1 MAVWLKVAVFVAF
14 AIPITLIDLKE
25 LRVPDALSLSGIGLM
40 LLLDVFVIKESLPL
54 LLIEV
59 AAGFGVFWIIRLVTR
74 GRLGLGDA
82 KYSAFIASLCGNVC
96 LVHHTGSRIHHGTRM
111 RPDTPRPGQG
121 EAHDPHTVCT
131 ISHAR
136 CDRIDRSGEHR
147 PLDVKR

>member
-82 KYSAFIASLCGNVC
+82 KYSAFIALCVGMYAWFTTLAVASI
-96 LVHHTGSRIHHGTRM
+96 TGLACGLILLGLGR
-111 RPDTPRPGQG
+111 
-121 EAHDPHTVCT
+121 
-131 ISHAR
+131 
-136 CDRIDRSGEHR
+136 
-147 PLDVKR
+147 VKRTTRIPFAPFLTLGAIVSIVLGSIVPWM